1 MTFIPTKYYKKITR
15 LLSIRN
21 KDKTPKIFMN
31 QIQQTRMGGDS
42 LSEVIPAPMSE
53 AGCSSVLCE
62 RLILTAHWPATYSN
76 Q

>member
-1 MTFIPTKYYKKITR
+1 MTFIPTKYYKKISR

-31 QIQQTRMGGDS
+31 QIQQARMKGDS
-42 LSEVIPAPMSE
+42 VSHVRS
-53 AGCSSVLCE
+53 SSVLCE
-62 RLILTAHWPATYSN
+62 RLISTAHWPSTYSN

>member
-15 LLSIRN
+15 LSIRN

-42 LSEVIPAPMSE
+42 LSEVIMDPSTHVRSWVQQCA
-53 AGCSSVLCE
+53 L
-62 RLILTAHWPATYSN
+62 
-76 Q
+76 

>member
-31 QIQQTRMGGDS
+31 QIQQARMGGDS
-42 LSEVIPAPMSE
+42 VSHVRSWAQQRAL
-53 AGCSSVLCE
+53 
-62 RLILTAHWPATYSN
+62 
-76 Q
+76 